1 VGEQIDLV
9 NLSPEFDMKR
19 LAYAALI
26 AGVAMSS
33 TVSAQQ
39 QTRPP
44 ASPTFGASAGGGAG
58 IAIPVGRLSET
69 NTAGYTFMGLVDFS
83 AADQPYSFRGE
94 VIYQHY
100 DRKRNVTGTESK
112 NVLSFGAAL
121 LARSNVGASSGYVIG
136 GIGVYRPTDEGTKP
150 GVSAG
155 VGLEVPLTFFIGMAE
170 IRAHWVMTEG
180 RPVVTLPITLG
191 ARF

>member
-1 VGEQIDLV
+1 M
-9 NLSPEFDMKR
+9 NR
-19 LAYAALI
+19 LACAALI
-26 AGVAMSS
+26 ASVVIPF
-33 TVSAQQ
+33 TLDAQQ

-58 IAIPVGRLSET
+58 IAIPLGRLSET
-69 NTAGYTFMGLVDFS
+69 NTAGYSFTGLVDFS
-83 AADQPYSFRGE
+83 AADQPYSFRAE

-100 DRKRNVTGTESK
+100 DRKRSVTGSTSK

-121 LARSNVGASSGYVIG
+121 LARSPAGASSGYVIG

-150 GVSAG
+150 GANAG
-155 VGLEVPLTFFIGMAE
+155 VGLEVPLTFFIGMADV
-170 IRAHWVMTEG
+170 RVHWVMTEG
-180 RPVVTLPITLG
+180 RPLVTVPITLG

>member
-1 VGEQIDLV
+1 MNRLV
-9 NLSPEFDMKR
+9 CVV
-19 LAYAALI
+19 LI
-26 AGVAMSS
+26 ASVAIASS
-33 TVSAQQ
+33 GSAQQ
-39 QTRPP
+39 QSRPP

-69 NTAGYTFMGLVDFS
+69 NTAGYTFTGLVDFS

-94 VIYQHY
+94 VMYQHY
-100 DRKRNVTGTESK
+100 DRKRSTAGTTTK
-112 NVLSFGAAL
+112 NILSFGAAL

-136 GIGVYRPTDEGTKP
+136 GIGIYRPTDEGTKP
-150 GVSAG
+150 GLNAG
-155 VGLEVPLTFFIGMAE
+155 VGLEVPLTFFIGIAE

-180 RPVVTLPITLG
+180 RPAVTLPITLG